1 MASKTKK
8 SGTGTPLAAST
19 PVPGG
24 KTSPTPGPNVRP
36 ASPLSPTRTS
46 RLQEKAELQNLND
59 RLAIYIERAR
69 SLEQENSRLSLQMQ
83 TSQETVTREVTN
95 IKSMYEHELS
105 DARKLLDETAREKAK
120 LEIDTKRLWEENED
134 LKARL
139 DKKTKDLAL
148 AENSARMYESRCSEL
163 TGKYNTACNE
173 RKKYQDE
180 AKELAKENE
189 KLRRQ
194 LDDLRKHL
202 EEETLARV
210 DLENSVQSLREE
222 ISFKDGVHQQELTE
236 TRTRRQVEISELDG
250 RLNEQYEA
258 KLKESLQELR
268 DQYEA
273 QMKANRD
280 QIDMMYDAKI
290 KNLQSALNANTNSA
304 SQAFEELRQTR
315 IHIDSLKAK
324 INELDGQN
332 AALNGRIHDL
342 EKLLDT
348 ERLRHGDLVRSLEAE
363 LRRLQEEMNQQLQEY
378 QDLMDIKVSLD
389 MEIAAYDKLLSGEE
403 SRLNITPTSGGAT
416 VSSLSSFF
424 RSGSRQG
431 ITRRTP
437 SRQGPQPGAKRKRTY
452 LEESEERNWND
463 FSVTASAKGDIEIV
477 EADPDGKFVK
487 LRNKGNR
494 EIQIGG
500 WQLTRTV
507 GSNETVFKFHRTVK
521 ADADAVITVWSADA
535 GVTHEPPTNIVMN
548 GKKWFV
554 GDNMKTILV
563 NTDGEEVAASERI
576 RTHLS
581 SLASR
586 HRESGYGGDDF
597 YHHQSLRSSSRAS
610 PFGSADQQGT
620 EKCRVM

>member
-1 MASKTKK
+1 MATKTKK

-36 ASPLSPTRTS
+36 ASPLSPTRTT

-69 SLEQENSRLSLQMQ
+69 NLEQENSRLSLQMQ
-83 TSQETVTREVTN
+83 SSQETVTREVTN

-105 DARKLLDETAREKAK
+105 DARKLLDETAREKAR
-120 LEIDTKRLWEENED
+120 LEIDTKRLWEENDD
-134 LKARL
+134 LNARL

-163 TGKYNTACNE
+163 TGKYNTACND
-173 RKKYQDE
+173 RKKFQDE

-194 LDDLRKHL
+194 LEDLRKHL

-236 TRTRRQVEISELDG
+236 TRTRRQVEISEIDG

-268 DQYEA
+268 DQYEG

-280 QIDMMYDAKI
+280 QIDLMYDAKI
-290 KNLQSALNANTNSA
+290 KNLQNSLNANANSA
-304 SQAFEELRQTR
+304 TQAFEELRQTR

-342 EKLLDT
+342 EKLLDA
-348 ERLRHGDLVRSLEAE
+348 ERLRHGELVRSLDAE

-437 SRQGPQPGAKRKRTY
+437 SRQGPQPGAKRKRTF

-463 FSVTASAKGDIEIV
+463 FSVTASAKGDIEIT

-487 LRNKGNR
+487 LHNKGNR

-507 GSNETVFKFHRTVK
+507 GTNETVFKFHRTVK
-521 ADADAVITVWSADA
+521 VDADAVVTVWSADS

-563 NTDGEEVAASERI
+563 NSDGTEVAASERI

-586 HRESGYGGDDF
+586 HTSGFDDF
-597 YHHQSLRSSSRAS
+597 YHHQSLRSASRAS
-610 PFGSADQQGT
+610 PFGGDAQGT

>member
-250 RLNEQYEA
+250 RLNEQ
-258 KLKESLQELR
+258 
-268 DQYEA
+268 
-273 QMKANRD
+273 
-280 QIDMMYDAKI
+280 
-290 KNLQSALNANTNSA
+290 
-304 SQAFEELRQTR
+304 QTR

>member
-8 SGTGTPLAAST
+8 GGSGTPLASST

-24 KTSPTPGPNVRP
+24 KTTPTPGPGIRP
-36 ASPLSPTRTS
+36 SSPLSPTRAS

-69 SLEQENSRLSLQMQ
+69 SLEQENSRLVLQVQ
-83 TSQETVTREVTN
+83 TSQDTVTREVSN

-139 DKKTKDLAL
+139 DKKTKDLVL

-163 TGKYNTACNE
+163 TGKYNSACNE
-173 RKKYQDE
+173 RKKFQDD
-180 AKELAKENE
+180 AKELEKENE
-189 KLRRQ
+189 KLRKQ
-194 LDDLRKHL
+194 LDEMRKHL

-210 DLENSVQSLREE
+210 DLENSIQSLREE
-222 ISFKDGVHQQELTE
+222 LTFKDGVYQQELME
-236 TRTRRQVEISELDG
+236 TRSRRQVEISEIDG
-250 RLNEQYEA
+250 RLSEQYEA

-280 QIDMMYDAKI
+280 EIDMLYEAKI
-290 KNLQSALNANTNSA
+290 KNLQHALNSNSNSA
-304 SQAFEELRQTR
+304 SAAFEELRQTR
-315 IHIDSLKAK
+315 IHIDSLKSK
-324 INELDGQN
+324 INELEGQN
-332 AALNGRIHDL
+332 ATLNGRIRDL
-342 EKLLDT
+342 EKLVDS
-348 ERLRHGDLVRSLEAE
+348 ERQRHGDLVRSLEAE
-363 LRRLQEEMNQQLQEY
+363 LLRLRDEMAHQLQEY

-389 MEIAAYDKLLSGEE
+389 MEIAAYDKLLAGEE
-403 SRLNITPTSGGAT
+403 HRLNITPTSMA
-416 VSSLSSFF
+416 SMSQSF
-424 RSGSRQG
+424 RSSSRAGGS
-431 ITRRTP
+431 RRTP
-437 SRQGPQPGAKRKRTY
+437 SRLAGVQPGAKRKRTY
-452 LEESEERNWND
+452 LEESEERSFND
-463 FSVTASAKGDIEIV
+463 FSVTASAKGDIEIA

-487 LRNKGNR
+487 VRNKGTK

-500 WQLTRTV
+500 WTLTRSV
-507 GSNETVFKFHRTVK
+507 GSNETVFKFHRSVK
-521 ADADAVITVWSADA
+521 AEGGAVVTVWSADT

-554 GDNMKTILV
+554 GDNMKTILT

-586 HRESGYGGDDF
+586 HRESGFGEDF
-597 YHHQSLRSSSRAS
+597 YHHQQLRSASRAS
-610 PFGSADQQGT
+610 PFNSGDPQGT